1 MRGERQAPR
10 GTGSSRR
17 VLGNWESYELCV
29 PRRHLRCTTRTQLL
43 QPPPQAVLPL
53 RGVSLP
59 PYRSPAGMHHLRPWR
74 EAGALLSCSS
84 SDGFLTC
91 RTRQGSRW
99 GAGAVRQ
106 TEVPRAQGNGH
117 ATAKGPDGL
126 GVGAHSE
133 VRARRGATLMSDSMS
148 WRRACTRASRDL
160 RVL

>member
-99 GAGAVRQ
+99 GAGGCQANRGTARTRQ
-106 TEVPRAQGNGH
+106 
-117 ATAKGPDGL
+117 
-126 GVGAHSE
+126 
-133 VRARRGATLMSDSMS
+133 RARHRKRARLPRRG
-148 WRRACTRASRDL
+148 RA
-160 RVL
+160 